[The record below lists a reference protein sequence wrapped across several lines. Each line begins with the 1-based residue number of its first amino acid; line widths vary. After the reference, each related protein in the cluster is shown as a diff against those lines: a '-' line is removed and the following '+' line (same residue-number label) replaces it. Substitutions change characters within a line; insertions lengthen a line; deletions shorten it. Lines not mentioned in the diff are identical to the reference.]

1 MMNNGTRYA
10 GISTSGNTAIGPVV
24 TSPAAARAECRPP
37 VPTATTKSKIPNK
50 FQATKTRLVAKPG
63 RRTRARAT
71 QGAVT
76 PIARSPKPAG
86 QAKTPGST
94 PCTYRARNPSP
105 PARHACIAAPKGRSL
120 DRTYARKAG
129 QTRYAAR
136 NTTSGAVAPRRIGK
150 GGVPGGLTNAPAA
163 PSRKT
168 APNQRASTPTTI
180 ALTVAPDDRE
190 SGSTATGESQPRRAS
205 LAGRAILA
213 SQGSTLR
220 ARGYREA
227 LLARRSS
234 QSRKTP
240 SAR

>member
-1 MMNNGTRYA
+1 MINNGTRYA

-24 TSPAAARAECRPP
+24 TSPATARAECRPP
-37 VPTATTKSKIPNK
+37 VPTATTKSKIPNL

-76 PIARSPKPAG
+76 PIARSPRPAG
-86 QAKTPGST
+86 QAKAPGST
-94 PCTYRARNPSP
+94 PCTYRAKNPSP
-105 PARHACIAAPKGRSL
+105 PARHACIAAARGRSL

-129 QTRYAAR
+129 QPRYAAR
-136 NTTSGAVAPRRIGK
+136 NTTRGAVAPRRIGK

-168 APNQRASTPTTI
+168 ATNQRASTPTTI
-180 ALTVAPDDRE
+180 ALTVAPDDRAF
-190 SGSTATGESQPRRAS
+190 GSTATRESRPRRAS

-213 SQGSTLR
+213 SRDNKLR
-220 ARGYREA
+220 AEWLRV
-227 LLARRSS
+227 LLLVLCSSRSRR
-234 QSRKTP
+234 TP
-240 SAR
+240 S